1 MDGKKIDRLKRFI
14 DLYIPIEACN
24 LRCSYCYV
32 TLRRKE
38 KIIEKLLKISL
49 PIKY

>member
-1 MDGKKIDRLKRFI
+1 MDGKRIDRLKRFI

-32 TLRRKE
+32 TLRRKNHR
-38 KIIEKLLKISL
+38 KNAKNTK
-49 PIKY
+49 KKC